1 MNLNVDYAGVMEL
14 MRMTRPIIF
23 NDTAVESVSEK
34 GLDNFVTQ
42 GDVGVPEFLQN
53 RLRDR

>member
-1 MNLNVDYAGVMEL
+1 MNLNVDYAGVIQL

-23 NDTAVESVSEK
+23 NETAVESVSEK

-42 GDVGVPEFLQN
+42 VDVGVQEFLQN
-53 RLRDR
+53 RLLDR

>member
-23 NDTAVESVSEK
+23 NETAVESVS
-34 GLDNFVTQ
+34 
-42 GDVGVPEFLQN
+42 
-53 RLRDR
+53 